1 MIVRI
6 AVKIQKHVLKDRN
19 AWGLVT
25 AKIDTRKAV
34 SGLQVAKANR
44 AVENEVRGSPDG
56 VGVSSGV
63 HDQLLAEPAMCEQF
77 VGLLCQFEPA
87 AVLAFLQS
95 HDSYRYTVVVPYKCK
110 AQSKSQ
116 LYVNDCFSL

>member
-1 MIVRI
+1 MPRHQY
-6 AVKIQKHVLKDRN
+6 AC
-19 AWGLVT
+19 GLVM
-25 AKIDTRKAV
+25 TRIEACKAV

-87 AVLAFLQS
+87 AVLPFLQS
-95 HDSYRYTVVVPYKCK
+95 HDSYRYSVIAPDKCK
-110 AQSKSQ
+110 ACTSCMHLESGVYQ
-116 LYVNDCFSL
+116 

>member
-1 MIVRI
+1 MPQH
-6 AVKIQKHVLKDRN
+6 KY

-25 AKIDTRKAV
+25 ARIETCKAV

-77 VGLLCQFEPA
+77 VGLLCQFEAA
-87 AVLAFLQS
+87 AVLPFLQS
-95 HDSYRYTVVVPYKCK
+95 HDSYRYTVVTPYKCK
-110 AQSKSQ
+110 AYISCMQQESAVYQ
-116 LYVNDCFSL
+116 CLIDQYV

>member
-95 HDSYRYTVVVPYKCK
+95 HDRCVSHTSTGLPDLPLGRHVWPY
-110 AQSKSQ
+110 QT
-116 LYVNDCFSL
+116 FSLI

>member
-1 MIVRI
+1 MPRHQY
-6 AVKIQKHVLKDRN
+6 AC
-19 AWGLVT
+19 GLVM
-25 AKIDTRKAV
+25 TRNEICKAV

-56 VGVSSGV
+56 IGVSSGV

-87 AVLAFLQS
+87 AVLPFLQS
-95 HDSYRYTVVVPYKCK
+95 HDSYRYTVAAPYKCQ
-110 AQSKSQ
+110 AYTSYIQQ
-116 LYVNDCFSL
+116 EPAVHQWLHQRV